1 MVIKPKE
8 RKETIEFVC
17 YTFLFIFVALSV
29 HKTQLSRVASNYEI
43 YHCVWP
49 KEHLPNKYWHLF
61 FATVMFAGFHFNFAL
76 WSESRDATVV
86 NVLASQQC
94 GGYDS
99 LTLGWVFFLLLYS
112 ASRGFL
118 RVLRFSRLLKNRHFQ
133 IPIRSWNTRTFLNV
147 FLWTL

>member
-49 KEHLPNKYWHLF
+49 KEHLPNKHWHLF
-61 FATVMFAGFHFNFAL
+61 FGSFDVCWIPFKFRSMIRQQGCL
-76 WSESRDATVV
+76 SRESACFPPMC
-86 NVLASQQC
+86 S
-94 GGYDS
+94 GYDS
-99 LTLGWVFFLLLYS
+99 RTRRHMWVEFFVASLLFFERFFLW
-112 ASRGFL
+112 
-118 RVLRFSRLLKNRHFQ
+118 VLRFSRLLKTRHFQ
-133 IPIRSWNTRTFLNV
+133 FDPGIHGHG
-147 FLWTL
+147 